1 MNDKIVFF
9 DIDGTLLDHNK
20 EIPQSTK
27 EAVRRLQENGV
38 HVAIATGR
46 APFMFEDI
54 RQELNIHN
62 YVSFNGQY
70 VVFEDEVI
78 YKNPLHPEALH
89 AFTKFSEEASYPLVY
104 LDHKDMK
111 ATVASH
117 HYVTESFASL
127 RMSHPVF
134 EPSFYEKRDI
144 YQTLLFCRAGEE
156 EKFISDYPQFHFIR
170 WHAYSMDIIPM
181 GGSKANGIEK
191 FIEKLGF
198 TREQVYAFGDGLNDL
213 EMIETVGTGIAMGNG
228 HEDLKK
234 LANYVTK
241 DVAEDGILH
250 GLQWAGLL

>member
-9 DIDGTLLDHNK
+9 DIDGTLLDHDK
-20 EIPQSTK
+20 KIPASTK
-27 EAVRRLQENGV
+27 EAVRKLQESGV

-54 RQELNIHN
+54 REELNIHN

-78 YKNPLHPEALH
+78 YNNPLHADTLH
-89 AFTKFSEEASYPLVY
+89 QFTTFAKQEGYPLVY
-104 LDHKDMK
+104 LDEKDMK
-111 ATVASH
+111 ATVEYH
-117 HYVTESFASL
+117 DYIQEGFASL
-127 RMSHPVF
+127 RTEHPLY

-144 YQTLLFCRAGEE
+144 YQTLLFCEAGEE
-156 EKFISDYPQFHFIR
+156 EKFIHNYPNFHFIR
-170 WHAYSMDIIPM
+170 WHAYSMDIIPR

-198 TREQVYAFGDGLNDL
+198 KREQVYAFGDGLNDL
-213 EMIETVGTGIAMGNG
+213 EMIEMVGTGIVMGNG
-228 HEDLKK
+228 EEELKK
-234 LANYVTK
+234 LATYVTK

-250 GLQWAGLL
+250 GLKWAKLL

>member
-1 MNDKIVFF
+1 MSDKIVFF

-54 RQELNIHN
+54 RKELNIHN

-70 VVFEDEVI
+70 VVFEDEVV
-78 YKNPLHPEALH
+78 YKNPLHPDTLRT
-89 AFTKFSEEASYPLVY
+89 FTNFAEEAGYPLVY

-117 HYVTESFASL
+117 NYVTESFASL

-181 GGSKANGIEK
+181 GGSKAKGIEK

>member
-89 AFTKFSEEASYPLVY
+89 AFTKFSEEAGYPLVY

-117 HYVTESFASL
+117 NYVTESFASL

-134 EPSFYEKRDI
+134 EPNFYEKRDI
-144 YQTLLFCRAGEE
+144 YQTLLFCKAGEE

-250 GLQWAGLL
+250 GLQWAELL

>member
-1 MNDKIVFF
+1 MNNKIVFF

-20 EIPQSTK
+20 EIPKSTK
-27 EAVRRLQENGV
+27 EAVRRLQEKGI

-46 APFMFEDI
+46 APFMFGDI
-54 RQELNIHN
+54 RKELNIHN

-78 YKNPLHPEALH
+78 YKNPLHLDALH
-89 AFTKFSEEASYPLVY
+89 DFTKFSEQEGYPLVY
-104 LDHKDMK
+104 LNHKEMK
-111 ATVASH
+111 ATVTSH
-117 HYVTESFASL
+117 QYVKESFASL
-127 RMSHPVF
+127 RMVHPAF
-134 EPSFYEKRDI
+134 EPSFFEERDI
-144 YQTLLFCRAGEE
+144 YQTLVFCRAGEE
-156 EKFISDYPQFHFIR
+156 EKFINDYEKFHFIR
-170 WHAYSMDIIPM
+170 WHDYSMDIIPM
-181 GGSKANGIEK
+181 GGSKAKGIEK

-198 TREQVYAFGDGLNDL
+198 MPEQVYAFGDGLNDL